1 MTTRTIG
8 LLGVGLVGTALAERW
23 QRAGWTVVGYDI
35 DPTFA
40 ARLKSLGGTPAKS
53 PNEAIDAADII
64 AFSFP
69 TSDISS
75 QMLTDHLE
83 ELRGKRVIDTTTGEP
98 NEIERL
104 GQIATAHAIPFLA
117 ATIAGSSTQ
126 IRTGEVLVM
135 LGGEAETVAACQDV
149 FNAFAS
155 RSIHVG
161 SWGNAAQMKL
171 VVNLV
176 LGLNRAVLAEA
187 LSFAKHLGIDPR
199 QALEVLQASPAAS
212 RVMETKG
219 EKMLT
224 GDFSPQARLSQHYKD
239 VRLILA
245 AGEQSGAR
253 LPLSHLHA
261 QLLDERETA
270 GDGDLDNSAII
281 RAFASSIPIQP

>member
-1 MTTRTIG
+1 MALRTIG
-8 LLGVGLVGTALAERW
+8 LIGVGLVGTALAERW
-23 QRAGWTVVGYDI
+23 HTAGWAVVGYDL
-35 DPTFA
+35 DPIFA
-40 ARLKSLGGTPAKS
+40 ARLESFGGTAAKS
-53 PNEAIDAADII
+53 AREAIEAADII
-64 AFSFP
+64 VFSFP
-69 TSDISS
+69 TSAVSS
-75 QMLTDHLE
+75 RVLAENVDL
-83 ELRGKRVIDTTTGEP
+83 LAGKILLDTTTGEP
-98 NEIERL
+98 HEMSRL
-104 GQIATAHAIPFLA
+104 GEVATKHGIRFLA
-117 ATIAGSSTQ
+117 ATIAGSSAQ

-135 LGGEAETVAACQDV
+135 LGGDAATVADCEDV

-161 SWGNAAQMKL
+161 SWSAAAQMKL

-176 LGLNRAVLAEA
+176 LGLHRAVLAEA
-187 LSFAKHLGIDPR
+187 LSFAKHLGIDAR
-199 QALEVLQASPAAS
+199 QALEVLEASPAAS

-245 AGEQSGAR
+245 AGEESGAR

-261 QLLDERETA
+261 QLLAEREAA

-281 RAFASSIPIQP
+281 RAFQPPTSP